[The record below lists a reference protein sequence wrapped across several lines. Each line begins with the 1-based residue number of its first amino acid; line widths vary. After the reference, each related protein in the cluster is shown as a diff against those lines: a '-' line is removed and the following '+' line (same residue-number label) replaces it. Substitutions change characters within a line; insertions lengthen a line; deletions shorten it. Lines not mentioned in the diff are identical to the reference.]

1 MKARDKQGESLG
13 GQGTG
18 TGLSSG
24 EVTRKPRLHMVFLIS
39 IVALVFIAL
48 AVFKSLFGIVPNIGT
63 LSVPAIPGVFVVI
76 LMLLIN
82 LILRARKLTHLEFS
96 HGEILLT
103 YIIIAVGSLI
113 LDRGLLTFFVFTPMG
128 LQNLVFSGIDTATY
142 EPFFNELSSLI
153 LPKSLEAIQGFYL
166 GGSSVPWG
174 DWIFP
179 IILWSL
185 FFFVFIFVVM
195 CVISFVIRYWNDI
208 EHLPYPVAKI
218 MSEMSMLPQP
228 ERKKES
234 IWTHKVAW
242 AGMVVSGLWALSNIL
257 NRYFPVIP
265 AIPYAISY
273 SEFLNRSQI
282 LPLMTWYYI
291 WEAGVPI
298 SPAVIGISF
307 LVQLDVLFSIWF
319 MWLLQCVV
327 AYLNFYFRGA
337 AMENMFALWPD
348 QVRLGGLLGMGIVTV
363 WLCRHEIV
371 RIAKAAIGGSK
382 ARTENEALSPTTTF
396 FGFILGLVFLIV
408 FAGVFLKLNPIYSF
422 LFFVVALLGPTVAL
436 ARVRAEAGVPSTG
449 NPLASFL
456 EQGLFQPVV
465 GTDRMG
471 AVTLFKFQYVMPISY
486 GNLPAI
492 MATVMDGYKMGDSSK
507 VNRKVVTWCVLF
519 AVVAALVIG
528 WPVALSHV
536 YENGASMADSWI
548 VRTGGYVT
556 SEASKGGFGA
566 RFADGNII
574 PLFVMLG
581 SIGFTILLLVL
592 RSRFVWWPIHP
603 IGYAMS
609 LNGWLKEMF
618 LTFMIV
624 WFIKMLVMRYGGSH
638 LYNRLKPFFI
648 GLVIGHAIIHSLG
661 ALLGI
666 ILPPVA

>member
-1 MKARDKQGESLG
+1 MLLYEVFKERFCGENSCDFTPESL
-13 GQGTG
+13 
-18 TGLSSG
+18 
-24 EVTRKPRLHMVFLIS
+24 V
-39 IVALVFIAL
+39 
-48 AVFKSLFGIVPNIGT
+48 VFKSLFGIVPGVGT
-63 LSVPAIPGVFVVI
+63 LAVPAIPGVFVVI
-76 LMLLIN
+76 LMLVVN
-82 LILRARKLTHLEFS
+82 LVLRARRLTHIEFS

-113 LDRGLLTFFVFTPMG
+113 LDRGLLAFFVFTPMG

-142 EPFFNELSSLI
+142 EPLFDEISRLI
-153 LPKSLEAIQGFYL
+153 LPKSLDAIQGFYL

-174 DWIFP
+174 EWIFP
-179 IILWSL
+179 IVLWSL
-185 FFFVFIFVVM
+185 FFFVFAFVVM

-208 EHLPYPVAKI
+208 EHLPYPVANI

-228 ERKKES
+228 ESRSAS
-234 IWTHKVAW
+234 IWTNRVAW
-242 AGMVVSGLWALSNIL
+242 AGMAVSGVWALSHL
-257 NRYFPVIP
+257 VHRYFPVIP
-265 AIPYAISY
+265 AVPYVISY
-273 SEFLNRSQI
+273 ADLLSRSQI

-319 MWLLQCVV
+319 MWLVQCVL
-327 AYLNFYFRGA
+327 AYANFHFRGA
-337 AMENMFALWPD
+337 SMENMFALWPD
-348 QVRLGGLLGMGIVTV
+348 QIRLGGLLGMGIVTI

-371 RIAKAAIGGSK
+371 RITKAALSGSDSSSK
-382 ARTENEALSPTTTF
+382 EHTMSPTVTF
-396 FGFILGLVFLIV
+396 FGFILGLLFLVGFTGI
-408 FAGVFLKLNPIYSF
+408 FLKLNPIYSTI
-422 LFFVVALLGPTVAL
+422 FFIVAILGPTVAL

-449 NPLASFL
+449 NPTASFL

-492 MATVMDGYKMGDSSK
+492 MATMMDSYKMGDSSR
-507 VNRKVVTWCVLF
+507 VNRKVVTWCLLF
-519 AVVAALVIG
+519 AVIAALVVG
-528 WPVALSHV
+528 WPVALHHV
-536 YENGASMADSWI
+536 YENGASIADPWI
-548 VRTGGYVT
+548 VRTGGYVCH
-556 SEASKGGFGA
+556 EASIGGFGA
-566 RFADGNII
+566 TFKEPNII
-574 PLFVMLG
+574 PVLVMLG
-581 SIGFTILLLVL
+581 SIGVTILLMVL
-592 RSRFVWWPIHP
+592 RSTFVWWPIHP

-638 LYNRLKPFFI
+638 IYNRLKPFFI
-648 GLVIGHAIIHSLG
+648 GLVIGHAIIHSIG

-666 ILPPVA
+666 ILPPIV